1 MFVFRCVSL
10 VRFGYPNKKPKF
22 LFYENVAQTKH
33 VRKARMVAS
42 RSRIALV
49 WLVIVYLQAIDC
61 LHLRVPASG
70 EKCLWQ
76 DVSESGQVVKIQ
88 YQVIEGGNLDL
99 DFVVRSLFFWLYP
112 RKRLSNSNFIYR

>member
-22 LFYENVAQTKH
+22 CFYENVAQNET
-33 VRKARMVAS
+33 RKARMVAS

-76 DVSESGQVVKIQ
+76 DVTENGQVVKIQ

-99 DFVVRSLFFWLYP
+99 DFAVRTHLLVET
-112 RKRLSNSNFIYR
+112 